1 MLAMAVAAACGNDR
15 HYSLSEPLGFM
26 GKDGETYRKIWEKMG
41 KHIGKYGKRWE
52 DPSINGGFN
61 GKIIYKW
68 RF

>member
-26 GKDGETYRKIWEKMG
+26 GKDGETYRKIWEKKG
-41 KHIGKYGKRWE
+41 TYGKGWE
-52 DPSINGGFN
+52 NMGRSL
-61 GKIIYKW
+61 YKW